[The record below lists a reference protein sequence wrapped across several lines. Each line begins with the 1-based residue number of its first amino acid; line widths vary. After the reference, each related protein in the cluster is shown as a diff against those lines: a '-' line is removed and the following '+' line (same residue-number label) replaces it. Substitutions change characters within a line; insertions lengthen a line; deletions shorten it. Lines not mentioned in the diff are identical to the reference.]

1 MYMTILH
8 MSDPNIHVFVTSHMM
23 EGGAQKSITR
33 MSATARFTMK
43 MLVTDC
49 IERVE
54 LTAMITCYKEGK
66 SNSRGYIFYYIA
78 TCVSGS
84 PIFPSPPNDISQPF
98 RTLSIDRVRSTHYYS
113 KVQVVAT

>member
-1 MYMTILH
+1 

-54 LTAMITCYKEGK
+54 LTAMITCDKEGK
-66 SNSRGYIFYYIA
+66 SYSREYFYYIA
-78 TCVSGS
+78 MCESRS
-84 PIFPSPPNDISQPF
+84 PIFPSPSPPNDISQPF
-98 RTLSIDRVRSTHYYS
+98 RTLSIDRVRSTHYYT
-113 KVQVVAT
+113 VAKSRWWRPN